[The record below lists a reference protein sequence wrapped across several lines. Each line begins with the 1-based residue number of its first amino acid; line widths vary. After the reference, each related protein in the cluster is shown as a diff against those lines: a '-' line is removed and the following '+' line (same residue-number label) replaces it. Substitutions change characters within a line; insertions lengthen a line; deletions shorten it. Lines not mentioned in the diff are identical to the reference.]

1 MLPVV
6 FPFWEQSDAT
16 GGLVVMGLSRLVS
29 RKLVVRALLGL
40 LVSGSLALGVADRA
54 QPAAAGNAR
63 VVIYDNNGG
72 FNPVDADTGLW
83 GYFPAHIEVIQG
95 ESIEFVSA
103 AGNFRPHSVTSL
115 SAAPAAGGAATL
127 ERQLE
132 YGKLFDSSPTRPE
145 LLMAGAVWTLD
156 TTSLNPGHYS
166 YFCTLHLWMVGSI
179 TVLPAQ

>member
-1 MLPVV
+1 MKRL
-6 FPFWEQSDAT
+6 T
-16 GGLVVMGLSRLVS
+16 G
-29 RKLVVRALLGL
+29 KLAVRALLGL
-40 LVSGSLALGVADRA
+40 VVSGSLALGVANGA

-83 GYFPAHIEVIQG
+83 SFFPAHIEVIQG

-115 SAAPAAGGAATL
+115 SAPAAAGSAATL
-127 ERQLE
+127 ERALE
-132 YGKLFDSSPTRPE
+132 YGRLFDSSPTRAE
-145 LLMAGAVWTLD
+145 LIQPGASWNLD
-156 TTSLNPGHYS
+156 TTALNPGHYS
-166 YFCTLHLWMVGSI
+166 YFCSLHLWMVGSF